1 MDTHDAGGWPRDDAG
16 GTVDLTAVWAALAER
31 RPLIL
36 CITNRVTTQRV
47 ADLLLAAGASPVMA
61 DNPHEVAQMAAIAS
75 GVYLNTGLHETQPAS
90 LDAAA
95 VAFETSAAT
104 RVLDPVGIGATAYRT
119 GVIGD
124 LVQRVRFDA
133 IRGNA
138 AEITALSG
146 AGTGTRGVDAGAGD
160 TAEGALAAAAGIARE
175 RDTVVAV
182 SGETDVITDGTRVAR
197 VGGGHPWLARITG
210 TGCALGALVTAC
222 VAASDSWAGTVTAHA
237 ALSLATD
244 RAMRQASG
252 PGTLSVYLLDA
263 LTALRPED
271 FAGAD
276 VRVGTLDRAG
286 AAGD

>member
-1 MDTHDAGGWPRDDAG
+1 MTTENGTGRSGGDVGDVVDAG
-16 GTVDLTAVWAALAER
+16 AVWAALAER

-61 DNPHEVAQMAAIAS
+61 DNPDEVAQMAAIAS
-75 GVYLNTGLHETQPAS
+75 GVYLNAGLHATQPAA

-95 VAFETSAAT
+95 TAFETLTMT

-138 AEITALSG
+138 AEIAALSG

-160 TAEGALAAAAGIARE
+160 TSEGALAAAASIARE
-175 RDTVVAV
+175 RGTVVAV
-182 SGETDVITDGTRVAR
+182 SGETDVITDGSRVAR

-222 VAASDSWAGTVTAHA
+222 VAASDPWSGTVTAHA

-244 RAMRQASG
+244 RAMGQATG
-252 PGTLSVYLLDA
+252 PGTLSIFLLDA
-263 LTALRPED
+263 LTSLRPEG
-271 FAGAD
+271 FAAAQ
-276 VRVGTLDRAG
+276 VSLDRLGGVAST
-286 AAGD
+286 A

>member
-1 MDTHDAGGWPRDDAG
+1 MTTDNGTTFAGADMGDA
-16 GTVDLTAVWAALAER
+16 VDPGAVWAALAER
-31 RPLIL
+31 HPLIL

-47 ADLLLAAGASPVMA
+47 ADLLLAAGAAPVMA
-61 DNPHEVAQMAAIAS
+61 DNPDEVAQMAAIAS
-75 GVYLNTGLHETQPAS
+75 GVYLNAGLHATQPAA

-95 VAFETSAAT
+95 TAFETLATT

-119 GVIGD
+119 AVIGD
-124 LVQRVRFDA
+124 LVRRVRFDA

-138 AEITALSG
+138 AEIAALSG

-160 TAEGALAAAAGIARE
+160 TAEGALAAAAAIARE
-175 RDTVVAV
+175 RGTVVAV

-222 VAASDSWAGTVTAHA
+222 VAASDPWAGTITAHA

-244 RAMRQASG
+244 RAMRQATG

-276 VRVGTLDRAG
+276 IGLDRLDEMATT
-286 AAGD
+286 A